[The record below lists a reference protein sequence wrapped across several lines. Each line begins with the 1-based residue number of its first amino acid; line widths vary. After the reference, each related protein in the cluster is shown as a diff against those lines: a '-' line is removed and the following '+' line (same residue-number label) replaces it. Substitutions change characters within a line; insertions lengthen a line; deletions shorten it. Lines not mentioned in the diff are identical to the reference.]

1 MLRRRLPM
9 RRFVKL
15 ATRRSGCTV
24 SVTPGPIIGGMTR
37 RPATGGRPSK
47 GNREPLL
54 TRAPADLAQV
64 VRDEAERLGLSYSEY
79 IANVL
84 ADKHGFPHIAQ
95 PKNDAQMK
103 LTA

>member
-1 MLRRRLPM
+1 M
-9 RRFVKL
+9 RADTRTFS
-15 ATRRSGCTV
+15 ATRRGAFTV
-24 SVTPGPIIGGMTR
+24 SVSVASIIGPMAR

-54 TRAPADLAQV
+54 TRAPPALAQA
-64 VRDEAERLGLSYSEY
+64 VRDEADRLGLSYSEY

-84 ADKHGFPHIAQ
+84 ADKHGFPPVAE

>member
-1 MLRRRLPM
+1 VTRDERT
-9 RRFVKL
+9 FS
-15 ATRRSGCTV
+15 ATRRRAFTV
-24 SVTPGPIIGGMTR
+24 SVSVTSIIGRMAR

-64 VRDEAERLGLSYSEY
+64 VRDEADRLGLSYSDY

-84 ADKHGFPHIAQ
+84 ADKHGFPQVAE

>member
-1 MLRRRLPM
+1 M
-9 RRFVKL
+9 
-15 ATRRSGCTV
+15 A
-24 SVTPGPIIGGMTR
+24 R

-47 GNREPLL
+47 GKRQPLL
-54 TRAPADLAQV
+54 TRAPAELAQV
-64 VRDEAERLGLSYSEY
+64 VRNEADRLGLSYSDY

-84 ADKHGFPHIAQ
+84 ADKHGFPHVTE

>member
-1 MLRRRLPM
+1 M
-9 RRFVKL
+9 
-15 ATRRSGCTV
+15 A
-24 SVTPGPIIGGMTR
+24 R

-64 VRDEAERLGLSYSEY
+64 VRDEADRLGLSYSDY

-84 ADKHGFPHIAQ
+84 ADRHGFPHVGH
-95 PKNDAQMK
+95 PKDEAQMQ